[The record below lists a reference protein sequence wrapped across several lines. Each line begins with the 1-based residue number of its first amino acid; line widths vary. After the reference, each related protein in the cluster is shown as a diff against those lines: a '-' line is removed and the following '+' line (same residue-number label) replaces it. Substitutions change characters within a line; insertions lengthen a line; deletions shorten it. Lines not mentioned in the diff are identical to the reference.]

1 MGPALYRRCAP
12 PKWQQAGQ
20 GQVNSPNQQTWKYIS
35 QSTGVHYGPL
45 AQTASP
51 KDFLWLENGCKLRR
65 KKMDP
70 LLPTCETNISY
81 IATTCGQKR
90 IATYIEFVVN
100 ASGLQLNLGS
110 FKGVPHSYQPAIPG
124 NPYGN
129 VTYLEPNWPLL
140 LGNDIPFYASNLT
153 TYGVIWLQGISY
165 L

>member
-20 GQVNSPNQQTWKYIS
+20 GQVNSPSQQAWKYIS

-51 KDFLWLENGCKLRR
+51 KDFCGSKMAASCEEKNGSTVI
-65 KKMDP
+65 
-70 LLPTCETNISY
+70 PTCETNISY

-90 IATYIEFVVN
+90 IATYIEFVVKI
-100 ASGLQLNLGS
+100 SGLQLNLGS
-110 FKGVPHSYQPAIPG
+110 FKGVPHSYQPANSG

-129 VTYLEPNWPLL
+129 LTYLEPNWPLL
-140 LGNDIPFYASNLT
+140 LGNDIHFYGSS
-153 TYGVIWLQGISY
+153 QISQHMGSFGF
-165 L
+165 